1 MAKISP
7 TRMALLG
14 LKSQIA
20 LTRQG
25 YDLLDKKRTALM
37 QEMMQLV
44 DTVITDADSLQDV
57 AADARQALAHAETE
71 VGPEAVR
78 AAALSSPGEFPV
90 EITTKNIMGVK
101 VPQIEQKPVCHECLD
116 RGYSLTG
123 TPISIDEAADAF
135 ESEVEAILRLADS
148 ELRLKRLHAEVQNT
162 SRRLNALE
170 YVVLPRLKTDSSY
183 VQSALNERERSDHFR
198 LKMAKRLLLRKRGN
212 NPS

>member
-25 YDLLDKKRTALM
+25 YELLDKKRTALM

-57 AADARQALAHAETE
+57 AAEARQALAHAETE

-78 AAALSSPGEFPV
+78 AAALGSPGEFPV

-101 VPQIEQKPVCHECLD
+101 VPQIEQKSVCHECLD

-135 ESEVEAILRLADS
+135 ECEVESILRLADS

-170 YVVLPRLKTDSSY
+170 YVLLPRLKADRSY

-198 LKMAKRLLLRKRGN
+198 LKMAKRLLLRKRDN
-212 NPS
+212 ENS

>member
-1 MAKISP
+1 
-7 TRMALLG
+7 
-14 LKSQIA
+14 
-20 LTRQG
+20 
-25 YDLLDKKRTALM
+25 
-37 QEMMQLV
+37 
-44 DTVITDADSLQDV
+44 
-57 AADARQALAHAETE
+57 
-71 VGPEAVR
+71 
-78 AAALSSPGEFPV
+78 
-90 EITTKNIMGVK
+90 MGVK
-101 VPQIEQKPVCHECLD
+101 VPQIEQKPVCHERLD

-123 TPISIDEAADAF
+123 TSISIDEAADAF

-170 YVVLPRLKTDSSY
+170 YVVLPRLRTDSSY